1 MVRSLISQLYYKQ
14 DNARKELD
22 SIFSTSSAGHPQPTI
37 EFLCMTLVK
46 MIQQVNEVWIVLD
59 ALDECHT
66 RKGRSTEGLLSWME
80 SLQSTDLSKV
90 HLLITSRQEE
100 DIESAI
106 AKWARAEDIIPI
118 QGSLISNDIR
128 AYIHTRVREDDGLKR
143 WRSRPDVQ
151 EEIESE
157 LMEKADGM

>member
-1 MVRSLISQLYYKQ
+1 
-14 DNARKELD
+14 
-22 SIFSTSSAGHPQPTI
+22 
-37 EFLCMTLVK
+37 
-46 MIQQVNEVWIVLD
+46 
-59 ALDECHT
+59 
-66 RKGRSTEGLLSWME
+66 ME